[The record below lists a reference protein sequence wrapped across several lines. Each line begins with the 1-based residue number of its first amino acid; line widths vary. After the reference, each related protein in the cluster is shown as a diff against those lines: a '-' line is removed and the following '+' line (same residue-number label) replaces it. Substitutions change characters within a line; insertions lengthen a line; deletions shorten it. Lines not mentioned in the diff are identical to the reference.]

1 MKQSIIRVWAHA
13 ASRLVSEIVLIA
25 GSVGLV
31 SMSMIELVK
40 SFTVYRGYEVG
51 LVRVT
56 ALLVLL
62 VAAAMAYLGVKLI
75 RSSGRPRASR

>member
-1 MKQSIIRVWAHA
+1 MRQSIMRVWSHTAV
-13 ASRLVSEIVLIA
+13 RLVSEFVLIA
-25 GSVGLV
+25 GPVLLV
-31 SMSMIELVK
+31 SMSITELVK

-56 ALLVLL
+56 ALVFLL

-75 RSSGRPRASR
+75 RSSRDR

>member
-1 MKQSIIRVWAHA
+1 MRQSMMRVWAHPA
-13 ASRLVSEIVLIA
+13 FRFVSEFVLIA
-25 GSVGLV
+25 GSVLLV
-31 SMSMIELVK
+31 SMSITELVK

-56 ALLVLL
+56 ALVFLL

-75 RSSGRPRASR
+75 RSSRNR

>member
-1 MKQSIIRVWAHA
+1 MKQGIMRVWSHTAF
-13 ASRLVSEIVLIA
+13 RLVSEFVLIA
-25 GSVGLV
+25 GSVLLV
-31 SMSMIELVK
+31 SLSVSELVK

-56 ALLVLL
+56 ALVFLL

-75 RSSGRPRASR
+75 RSSRNR